1 MNFFEHQRAAKSRT
15 RWLIFLFAIA
25 VLAIVILVDHILLFV
40 AGDQSMGGGYGG
52 LLSNNAGLMAAG
64 AFGTALLIGLASL
77 FRVYSLSDGGGKVA
91 RELGGTLVDAD
102 TRDLKRRQLRNVVEE
117 MSIAAGIPVP
127 EIYVLE
133 KETGIN
139 AFAAGLST
147 SDAAIAVTRGLLD
160 TMTREEL
167 QGVIAHEFSHVL
179 NGDMR
184 LNLRLMGVLFG
195 ILVIAIIGRKIL
207 HGASR
212 VRSKNGSGAVMI
224 GLGVMLIGYI
234 GLFFGRWI
242 KAAVS
247 RQREFLADASAVQ
260 FTRNPESI
268 CGALKKIAV
277 YASGT
282 ELEEDTEEI
291 AHMLFGQGAS
301 GFLFATH
308 PPVLDRIKR
317 IQPNFRESEFDDVR
331 RRLENRL
338 AREQRKQEQ
347 PAAKAES
354 AGWGR
359 GLVDLVGNPDLERLL
374 QAVVL
379 VAAIPAGIK
388 EAAHSVEWAPALLLY
403 ALLDRDADIRTRQL
417 ERIAATLGLET
428 ETQVSHLLTQQDGLR
443 PEQRLPLFELAFP
456 AIKRRPDAE
465 LQQLHELI
473 GELVTADG
481 RVDVFEY
488 LLARLIRQHLKEAG
502 DPSSVRLSGS
512 LGLHPVAAHVRQT
525 LAVLAGHG
533 HTDAQQA
540 AEAYAKGLEATGL
553 PAAAFEPVEDWP
565 AVLDEA
571 LPTLN
576 LLKPEDKQR
585 FLDGLVT
592 CVMFDEHVATVELEL
607 LRALCGAIHVPLPL
621 FTGGEAEATDTDG

>member
-15 RWLIFLFAIA
+15 RMLVFLFAVA
-25 VLAIVILVDHILLFV
+25 VLFIVIMVDLVLLFV
-40 AGDQSMGGGYGG
+40 VADQGRADGFAD
-52 LLSNNAGLMAAG
+52 LLLRNAGLLLAG
-64 AFGTALLIGLASL
+64 AFGTGLLIGLASL

-139 AFAAGLST
+139 AFAAGLTT

-160 TMTREEL
+160 TMSREEL

-212 VRSKNGSGAVMI
+212 VRSKNASGGVLIGVAVM
-224 GLGVMLIGYI
+224 VIGYA

-260 FTRNPESI
+260 FTRNPDSI
-268 CGALKKIAV
+268 GGALKKIAV
-277 YASGT
+277 YKGGT
-282 ELEEDTEEI
+282 YLEEDTEEVG
-291 AHMLFGQGAS
+291 HMLFEEGAS
-301 GFLFATH
+301 GFMFATH
-308 PPVLDRIKR
+308 PPVLDRIRR
-317 IQPNFRESEFDDVR
+317 IQPRFREAELEDVR

-338 AREQRKQEQ
+338 AREER
-347 PAAKAES
+347 KAEKPAQEKKA
-354 AGWGR
+354 AGWAG
-359 GLVDLVGNPDLERLL
+359 GLTDLAGNTDLERLI
-374 QAVVL
+374 QAAVL
-379 VAAIPAGIK
+379 VAAIPAGVR

-403 ALLDRDADIRTRQL
+403 TLLDRDPAVRSRQR
-417 ERIAATLGLET
+417 ERIAGRLGLET
-428 ETQVSHLLTQQDGLR
+428 ESQVAHLLNEQPQL
-443 PEQRLPLFELAFP
+443 PAEQRLPLFELAFP
-456 AIKRRPDAE
+456 AIKRRPPEE
-465 LQQLHELI
+465 LDSLHALI

-481 RVDVFEY
+481 QVDTFEY
-488 LLARLIRQHLKEAG
+488 LLARLIQQHLKEAG
-502 DPSSVRLSGS
+502 DPASVRLSGS
-512 LGLHPVAAHVRQT
+512 LRLASAGQAAGQT

-533 HTDAQQA
+533 HREEVH
-540 AEAYAKGLEATGL
+540 AERAYILGLEVMGL
-553 PAAAFEPVEDWP
+553 PITQWEPVGDWA

-576 LLKPEDKQR
+576 LLRPEEKQK
-585 FLDGLVT
+585 FLEGIVA
-592 CVMFDEHVATVELEL
+592 CVMFDEHVETPELEL
-607 LRALCGAIHVPLPL
+607 LRVLCGAIHVPLPL
-621 FTGGEAEATDTDG
+621 LAGEEGN